1 MAKTVSASK
10 KLVSTGDYVGVRVV
24 EAGKKNDKRVGKV
37 YRFVFHPTEKR
48 VVGFLVKRPDLL
60 LMFHRKDSF
69 VALDGFHI
77 EDGRVMINDD
87 KEATGNAA
95 VKRLGLDW
103 DNCVL
108 WIGMPVVTKSGA
120 QLGYVGNVAFDI
132 KTGVVDSF
140 DVDTGAMNDAIVGK
154 ITIPAAM
161 VRGFK
166 RGVGTAL
173 AEVDEHGQGDETAE
187 LGAIL
192 VDDAAADIQAVG
204 GAAEAAGEAVAVAS
218 DKAHKAVE
226 TAKPKVQEASRAAGE
241 AVEKGVHATGKQLGK
256 SKKMFADF
264 KDEFDKALNEGEPA
278 ASPKAAVSSGKSEPA
293 AKAAADSADSAA
305 DGKDAG
311 APAASVAAA
320 GEGAATK
327 KASSSAPAKKTST
340 ASTKASSSGSAKK
353 PAAKKPAAKKSSA
366 SAAQALGKQL
376 GRASG
381 MFSAFK
387 EEYDKARKDD

>member
-10 KLVSTGDYVGVRVV
+10 KLVSTSDYVGVRVV

-120 QLGYVGNVAFDI
+120 QLGYVGNVVFDI

-278 ASPKAAVSSGKSEPA
+278 ASPKAP
-293 AKAAADSADSAA
+293 ADSAA
-305 DGKDAG
+305 NGKDAG
-311 APAASVAAA
+311 APAASAAAA

-340 ASTKASSSGSAKK
+340 ASAKASASGSAKK

>member
-1 MAKTVSASK
+1 MAKTVSAGK
-10 KLVSTGDYVGVRVV
+10 KLVSTSDYVGVRVV

-77 EDGRVMINDD
+77 EDGRVMINDNKD
-87 KEATGNAA
+87 ATGNAA

-187 LGAIL
+187 
-192 VDDAAADIQAVG
+192 
-204 GAAEAAGEAVAVAS
+204 
-218 DKAHKAVE
+218 
-226 TAKPKVQEASRAAGE
+226 
-241 AVEKGVHATGKQLGK
+241 
-256 SKKMFADF
+256 
-264 KDEFDKALNEGEPA
+264 
-278 ASPKAAVSSGKSEPA
+278 
-293 AKAAADSADSAA
+293 
-305 DGKDAG
+305 
-311 APAASVAAA
+311 
-320 GEGAATK
+320 
-327 KASSSAPAKKTST
+327 
-340 ASTKASSSGSAKK
+340 
-353 PAAKKPAAKKSSA
+353 
-366 SAAQALGKQL
+366 
-376 GRASG
+376 
-381 MFSAFK
+381 
-387 EEYDKARKDD
+387 ARRHFG